1 MKLFLIGTLLFSG
14 GSVAAIQ
21 NEEVQETVTDMYKNV
36 RERVQKRVKENAFES
51 LRENGF
57 PYPSD
62 ERLENLT
69 EEEQLAIISAIDQI
83 NATYD
88 FSTMT
93 DEEITE
99 ALLVI
104 QEDLNLL
111 ADELGL
117 ELPDNWLRARFQRR
131 VRNQTR
137 EVIKEHLLENLR
149 TEGIEYPSDERL
161 ANLTE
166 EQQALI
172 IAQIDELNATYDW
185 ANMTDEEIMDA
196 MVVVKEEL
204 RSLHEELGL
213 TPPVKER
220 GSRGHGS
227 RNQDSEESVEDA
239 DSL

>member
-137 EVIKEHLLENLR
+137 EVIKERLLENLR